1 MRFMVFVKGNK
12 DSEAGK
18 LPSPEEIAEMGVFN
32 QELID
37 AGMVLGMEGLK
48 NTASSTRIH
57 YASGKTSVV
66 DGPFAEAKEVIA
78 GYWLLSAKS
87 KDDVLD
93 WLKRAPCFN
102 DGGELEIR
110 PLYEAEDFGGDPNA
124 PAPPQTP
131 AKPNTRRYLLS
142 LFADRFTESE
152 PDLTAP
158 GTQKLMEE
166 MGGLMSEIAGQ
177 GALIAADGLKP
188 SSHGVKLLFSG
199 KNRRVIDGPF
209 AESKELVAGFTVVRA
224 TSKEEA
230 IDWARR
236 MLVIHCSGVGAA
248 EGKID
253 VRPIFETADFPV
265 DASEKPGGWRDQEN
279 AFRERMGQA

>member
-18 LPSPEEIAEMGVFN
+18 LPSPQEIAEMGVFN

-48 NTASSTRIH
+48 NTASGTRVR
-57 YASGKTSVV
+57 YANGDTSVV

-124 PAPPQTP
+124 PAPPVGP

-142 LFADRFTESE
+142 LFADRFTEAGT
-152 PDLTAP
+152 DLRSPEA
-158 GTQKLMEE
+158 QKVMEKMGALM
-166 MGGLMSEIAGQ
+166 GEIAGQ

-188 SSHGVKLLFSG
+188 SSAGAKLQFSG
-199 KNRRVIDGPF
+199 KNRRVVDGPF
-209 AESKELVAGFTVVRA
+209 AESKELIAGFTVVRA

-230 IDWARR
+230 VDWARR
-236 MLVIHCSGVGAA
+236 MLVIHCQGVGAS
-248 EGKID
+248 EGQVE

-265 DASEKPGGWRDQEN
+265 DPSEKPGGWRDQEN
-279 AFRERMGQA
+279 AFRERTGQA

>member
-1 MRFMVFVKGNK
+1 MRFMVFVKGNS

-18 LPSPEEIAEMGVFN
+18 LPSAQEIAEMGVFN

-48 NTASSTRIH
+48 NTASGTRIR
-57 YASGKTSVV
+57 YANGKTSVV

-93 WLKRAPCFN
+93 WLKRAPCF
-102 DGGELEIR
+102 DGGGELEIR
-110 PLYEAEDFGGDPNA
+110 PLYEADDFGGDPNA
-124 PAPPQTP
+124 PAPPQAP

-142 LFADRFTESE
+142 LFADRFTEAE
-152 PDLTAP
+152 PDLKAP

-166 MGGLMSEIAGQ
+166 MGGLIGEIAGQ
-177 GALIAADGLKP
+177 GALIMADGLKP
-188 SSHGVKLLFSG
+188 SSQSAKLQFDG
-199 KNRRVIDGPF
+199 KNRRVVDGPF
-209 AESKELVAGFTVVRA
+209 TESKELVAGFTVVRA
-224 TSKEEA
+224 TSQEEA
-230 IDWARR
+230 VDWARR
-236 MLVIHCSGVGAA
+236 MLVIHCQGVGAA
-248 EGKID
+248 EGQIE

-279 AFRERMGQA
+279 AFRERTGQA